1 MHIEYITHASLLFG
15 DGKTR
20 LLTDPFYFFE
30 KLIAS
35 FICHYPNRDL
45 SPDYFPKLDFVF
57 CSHIHDD
64 HCHKKTLLALAEKI
78 DTIILPADQPQ
89 FEKKQRSYG
98 FQKFIF
104 LENEKTFALSDKIK
118 LTCFH
123 DKNRVDTALIVEWDG
138 KTFLHQNDC
147 RLDLPAFQR
156 MADRFKIDFAFFPHT
171 GNQELFPLLL
181 SLSDED
187 WLALSRER
195 EDEGLHGFIE
205 SLKILKPRCVIP
217 YSFTIAYHNHDQIKL
232 NAYNRT
238 TPPEFQKILKKE
250 MPEVKTLILQP
261 GDSLN
266 DDGMVKKYRTEN
278 LWGENLQDYTKN
290 IIAFAQKTFG
300 EKSDFDFGVCTDVE
314 VPLSNYFQE
323 RLKENFPD
331 IFANQAVE
339 LIIRGQNNESRYFI
353 DTGEK
358 TFSKRQGKFPFLTIT
373 MPASLVHAFLSRE
386 YDSFMIL
393 YSYRV
398 TFQLNV
404 FLGMSPQEECFFHI
418 RAIMALFDYELYQQ
432 ELAG

>member
-1 MHIEYITHASLLFG
+1 MHIEYVTHASLLFD

-35 FICHYPNRDL
+35 FICHYPDRDL
-45 SPDYFPKLDFVF
+45 SPDYFPQLDFVF

-64 HCHKKTLLALAEKI
+64 HCHKKTLLALQNKI
-78 DTIILPADQPQ
+78 SCILLPAHQSH
-89 FEKKQRSYG
+89 FEKKIRGYG
-98 FQKFIF
+98 FRNIAF
-104 LENEKTFALSDKIK
+104 LENEKTRLFPNGLK

-147 RLDLPAFQR
+147 RLDAPAFQR

-181 SLSDED
+181 SLSDTE

-205 SLKILKPRCVIP
+205 SLKILKPKCVIP

-238 TPPEFQKILKKE
+238 TPVEFQKILKKE

-261 GDSLN
+261 GDILN
-266 DDGMVKKYRTEN
+266 DDGTVKKYRAEN
-278 LWGENLQDYTKN
+278 LWGENLQEYTKN
-290 IIAFAQKTFG
+290 IAAFAQKTFG
-300 EKSDFDFGVCTDVE
+300 EKSEFDFGVGADVAA
-314 VPLSNYFQE
+314 PLSTYFQE
-323 RLKENFPD
+323 RLKESFPE
-331 IFANQAVE
+331 IFGSQVVE
-339 LIIRGQNNESRYFI
+339 LVICGQNDEAHYFI

-358 TFSKRQGKFPFLTIT
+358 TFSQTPGKFPFLTIT
-373 MPASLVHAFLSRE
+373 MPASLVQAFLSRE

-398 TFQLNV
+398 TFQSHV
-404 FLGMSPQEECFFHI
+404 FLSMSPQEECFFTI
-418 RAIMALFDYELYQQ
+418 QIIMALFDYELYRK

>member
-1 MHIEYITHASLLFG
+1 MQIEYITHASLLFD

-35 FICHYPNRDL
+35 FICHYPHRDL
-45 SPDYFPKLDFVF
+45 SSDSFPQLDFVF

-64 HCHKKTLLALAEKI
+64 HCHKKTLFALQNKI
-78 DTIILPADQPQ
+78 DCILLPANQSR
-89 FEKKQRSYG
+89 FEKKIHGYG
-98 FQKFIF
+98 FRNIAF
-104 LENEKTFALSDKIK
+104 LENEKTRLLPNGLK

-123 DKNRVDTALIVEWDG
+123 DKNGVDTALIVEWHG

-147 RLDLPAFQR
+147 RLDVETFER
-156 MADRFKIDFAFFPHT
+156 MASRFKIDFAFVPHT

-187 WLALSRER
+187 WLKLSRER
-195 EDEGLHGFIE
+195 EDEGLSGFIE
-205 SLKILKPRCVIP
+205 SLKILKPQCVIP

-238 TPPEFQKILKKE
+238 TPVEFQKILKKE
-250 MPEVKTLILQP
+250 IPEIESLILQP
-261 GDSLN
+261 GDILDEN
-266 DDGMVKKYRTEN
+266 GTIQKYRDEN
-278 LWGENLQDYTKN
+278 LWGENLQEYAKN
-290 IIAFAQKTFG
+290 ITAFAQNTFG
-300 EKSDFDFGVCTDVE
+300 QKSEFDFGSCTDVE
-314 VPLSNYFQE
+314 APLATYFSE
-323 RLKENFPD
+323 RLKESFPD

-339 LIIRGQNNESRYFI
+339 LIIRGQNDESRYFI
-353 DTGEK
+353 DTGDK
-358 TFSKRQGKFPFLTIT
+358 TFAKTQGKFPFLTIT
-373 MPASLVHAFLSRE
+373 MPASLVQAFLSRE

-398 TFQLNV
+398 TFQLGV
-404 FLGMSPQEECFFHI
+404 FLGMTPEEECFFHI
-418 RAIMALFDYELYQQ
+418 QAIMALFDYELYQE